1 MAMKISRV
9 GSPVSYVSKQPDLEE
24 WIRDFSTHLKAEPEK
39 NHIIYPESFA
49 TGFAKVYSIEDGLT
63 YRIVDYTLNTDFIFL
78 REPAEKFYLIIYFY
92 QYSNCSS
99 LQVYI
104 NDIVVIKSEERDYS
118 SLLMTNSNV
127 SQRLLLAK
135 GTTVKGLTI
144 QITEEWL
151 MEKIAQPRTA
161 NYELF
166 KKKNVFQSF
175 LNPKSQKLLNEIFD
189 ENLKSVIPELHL
201 NNRVLRLLEIFLEGI
216 IKYGITGNTFPSLA
230 SDVQN
235 ILKVENYL
243 LECYLTEFPSI
254 EKLARM
260 SLMSPTKLKNIFKKA
275 FGMGLYEY
283 YQKNRMHKAKELL
296 STGLYSVTDV
306 GEMIGYQNLS
316 NFSSAF
322 RKEFKCLPKDYAK
335 IG

>member
-1 MAMKISRV
+1 MKISRAKSSV
-9 GSPVSYVSKQPDLEE
+9 IYTSKQPELEE
-24 WIRDFSTHLKAEPEK
+24 WIRDFSTHLNAEPEK

-49 TGFAKVYSIEDGLT
+49 NGFAKVYSMEGGLT
-63 YRIVDYTLNTDFIFL
+63 YRIVDYTLNTDFVFL

-92 QYSNCSS
+92 QYSNCNN
-99 LQVYI
+99 LQVSI
-104 NDIVVIKSEERDYS
+104 NDKNVIKSEEEDYS
-118 SLLMTNSNV
+118 TLLMTNSTV
-127 SQRLLLAK
+127 SQRLLLSK
-135 GTTVKGLTI
+135 GTIVKGLTI
-144 QITEEWL
+144 QISEEWL
-151 MEKIAQPRTA
+151 MDKIAQPSTA

-166 KKKNVFQSF
+166 KAKNVFQSF
-175 LNPKSQKLLNEIFD
+175 LKPKSQKLLNEIFE

-201 NNRVLRLLEIFLEGI
+201 NNRVLRLLEIFLEEI
-216 IKYGITGNTFPSLA
+216 IKYGITGNTFPTLA

-243 LECYLTEFPSI
+243 LDCYLTEFPSI
-254 EKLARM
+254 QKLARM

-275 FGMGLYEY
+275 FGVGLYEY

-306 GEMIGYQNLS
+306 GEMIGYLNLS

-322 RKEFKCLPKDYAK
+322 KKEFNCLPKDYAK